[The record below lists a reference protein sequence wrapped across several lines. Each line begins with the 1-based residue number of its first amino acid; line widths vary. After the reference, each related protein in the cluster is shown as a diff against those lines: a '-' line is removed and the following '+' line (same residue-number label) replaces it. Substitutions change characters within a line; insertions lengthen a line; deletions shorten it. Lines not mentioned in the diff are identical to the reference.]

1 PRDMAP
7 LAASEED
14 LPQVAAEAHA
24 PEQILLNPSNNSRD
38 TLPEGG
44 VLRLDT
50 SCTWISDAQ
59 RDVLGPGAASEYVC
73 LAVDDTGAGM
83 DEATR
88 QRAFEPFFTTKPVG
102 KGTGLGLAT
111 VYGLVKQH
119 GGFVQIDSAPGAG
132 TRLRVYFPVAEEA
145 ARRRAAGSHEQMFS
159 ADAGGHETVL
169 VVEDQA

>member
-1 PRDMAP
+1 MPD
-7 LAASEED
+7 
-14 LPQVAAEAHA
+14 
-24 PEQILLNPSNNSRD
+24 
-38 TLPEGG
+38 GG
-44 VLRLDT
+44 VLRLET

-59 RDVLGPGAASEYVC
+59 RDVLGPGATTEYVC
-73 LAVDDTGAGM
+73 LAIDDTGAGM

-88 QRAFEPFFTTKPVG
+88 QRAFEPFFTTKPIG

-145 ARRRAAGSHEQMFS
+145 TRRRASGSHRSEEHTSELQS
-159 ADAGGHETVL
+159 PDHL
-169 VVEDQA
+169 VCRLLLEKKKKKKQANNKK